1 MQTGD
6 GSLFWSIEAG
16 RRSNCLEKDSR
27 PLFFARRAAGLRSA
41 LTLFE
46 VLLVL
51 ALLVVIA
58 AVSLPLVSNSLAR
71 ARLENSGDL
80 VRAAWGRARLAAMK
94 AGEPYVFRY
103 EPKGSRYQIAQL
115 SALSG
120 DDANTLNAL
129 PAESEEDSEY
139 AEADML
145 RLAKSRLPTEIIF
158 AAGDVSAVP
167 QLAGA
172 AAPAAGGWSQPI
184 VFYPDGTTSDA
195 TVVVANSVGQTQR
208 VTLRGLTGIS
218 RAGEVGN
225 EALP

>member
-1 MQTGD
+1 MKKGVRTIFDRGHHAN
-6 GSLFWSIEAG
+6 SG
-16 RRSNCLEKDSR
+16 REINSSD
-27 PLFFARRAAGLRSA
+27 PFIRRG

-51 ALLVVIA
+51 ALMVVVA
-58 AVSLPLVSNSLAR
+58 AVSMPLLQNSIAR

-80 VRAAWGRARLAAMK
+80 VRAAWGRARIAAMQ

-103 EPKGSRYQIAQL
+103 EPKGSRYQIALL
-115 SALSG
+115 SAITAEDAG
-120 DDANTLNAL
+120 DINSL
-129 PAESEEDSEY
+129 PPVSDEDEEY

-145 RLAKSRLPTEIIF
+145 RLAKNRLPTDIVF

-167 QLAGA
+167 QLA
-172 AAPAAGGWSQPI
+172 APAEAATGGWSQPI

-195 TVVVANSVGQTQR
+195 SVLVANAVGETQR

-218 RAGEVGN
+218 RSSEVGN
-225 EALP
+225 EAVP